1 MKHYYIYTPTV
12 FLSFLLSCSKEPQ
25 VKPMKKATAAI
36 DVTHIK
42 VVNEEDPVC
51 HMKTA
56 EYLKDTAV
64 YKGQVYGFCSSHCKD
79 EFKKQPENYLK

>member
-1 MKHYYIYTPTV
+1 
-12 FLSFLLSCSKEPQ
+12 
-25 VKPMKKATAAI
+25 
-36 DVTHIK
+36 
-42 VVNEEDPVC
+42 
-51 HMKTA
+51 MKTA